1 MMSGFIGGEYG
12 IATLRSAL
20 ALRFAF
26 AAPDAPPN
34 DPGFAIA
41 PLSAFSLSRMPLS
54 ICVSFGASTTTSGD
68 MPSSWIDR
76 PLGV

>member
-12 IATLRSAL
+12 IA

-26 AAPDAPPN
+26 VEPDLPSN

-41 PLSAFSLSRMPLS
+41 PLSAFSLS
-54 ICVSFGASTTTSGD
+54 
-68 MPSSWIDR
+68 
-76 PLGV
+76 

>member
-12 IATLRSAL
+12 VA
-20 ALRFAF
+20 ALRFEF
-26 AAPDAPPN
+26 VAPDLPFN

-41 PLSAFSLSRMPLS
+41 PLSAFSLSGIPLS
-54 ICVSFGASTTTSGD
+54 ICASFGASTMTSGD

-76 PLGV
+76 PFGV

>member
-12 IATLRSAL
+12 IA

-26 AAPDAPPN
+26 VALDLPPN

-41 PLSAFSLSRMPLS
+41 PLSAFWDLSQ
-54 ICVSFGASTTTSGD
+54 GAVAFD
-68 MPSSWIDR
+68 DWAPEEKIRRRDALL
-76 PLGV
+76 PGV

>member
-12 IATLRSAL
+12 IA

-26 AAPDAPPN
+26 VALDLPPN

-54 ICVSFGASTTTSGD
+54 ICVSFGASTMTSGD

-76 PLGV
+76 PFGV

>member
-12 IATLRSAL
+12 IA
-20 ALRFAF
+20 ALRFTFVAL
-26 AAPDAPPN
+26 DLLPN

-68 MPSSWIDR
+68 MPSSWIER
-76 PLGV
+76 PFGV

>member
-12 IATLRSAL
+12 IA

-26 AAPDAPPN
+26 VALDFPPN

-41 PLSAFSLSRMPLS
+41 PLSTFSLSGMPLS
-54 ICVSFGASTTTSGD
+54 ICVSFGASTMTSGD

-76 PLGV
+76 PFGV